1 MFRTLLVGVVALSAA
16 LFGGCSDED
25 IKKAEWAWVEKRK
38 AAVEEMTGVYA
49 GEIEMLQ
56 AGARPDASERT
67 PTQYVLKEGDAVTRV
82 KIRRSGTDRFYE
94 LTVNLEVI
102 RITDESIFLSQP
114 EVEYSFYEREKGT
127 AYFCPGEPKFSG
139 YIGVYDRGAKTFQVS
154 LRVKESYNTKPQK
167 IELDYAVLCS
177 GKRK

>member
-49 GEIEMLQ
+49 GEM
-56 AGARPDASERT
+56 
-67 PTQYVLKEGDAVTRV
+67 
-82 KIRRSGTDRFYE
+82 
-94 LTVNLEVI
+94 
-102 RITDESIFLSQP
+102 SQP

-154 LRVKESYNTKPQK
+154 LRVKEIYNTKPQK